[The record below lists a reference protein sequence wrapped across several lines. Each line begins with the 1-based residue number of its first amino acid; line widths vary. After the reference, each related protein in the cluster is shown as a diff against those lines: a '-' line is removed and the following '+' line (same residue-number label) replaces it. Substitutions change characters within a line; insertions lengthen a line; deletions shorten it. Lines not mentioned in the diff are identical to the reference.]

1 MSESLK
7 NECQV
12 AVNAVRWAMDVCRN
26 VQFAITDEVL
36 EKEDRSPVT
45 IADFASQALICREI
59 DSAFPKDPII
69 GEEDAAGLRTPDQAP
84 FLERITQELNA
95 VGLSATSDEICHW
108 IDRGCAQG
116 THERFWTLD
125 PIDGTK
131 GFLRGEQYAISL
143 ALLIGGKI
151 QVAVLGCPNLA
162 PDGGQV
168 SRDRSS
174 QGSLFYA
181 VRGGGAWVVSPD
193 DLETPQRIQ
202 VRDIRDVAEARL
214 CESVES
220 GHTSQS
226 QSGMMADRLGIH
238 LPPLRLDSQAKY
250 ASVARGEAEIYL
262 RLPTRKGYQEKIWD
276 HAGGVLL
283 VEEAGGRV
291 TDVRGRDLDFTHG
304 DALKANQGVIV
315 TNGPLHDAVL
325 AAYTETEKKT

>member
-1 MSESLK
+1 MSESF
-7 NECQV
+7 ERERQV
-12 AVNAVRWAMDVCRN
+12 AIQAVRWAMDVCRN

-36 EKEDRSPVT
+36 QKEDRSPVT
-45 IADFASQALICREI
+45 IADFASQALICREL
-59 DSAFPKDPII
+59 DSAFPEDPII
-69 GEEDAAGLRTPDQAP
+69 GEEDAASLRTPEQAP
-84 FLERITQELNA
+84 FLERIIQELSGI
-95 VGLSATSDEICHW
+95 GLSATPEQICGW

-143 ALLIGGKI
+143 ALLVGGQI

-168 SRDRSS
+168 SRDQSS
-174 QGSLFYA
+174 RGSLFYA
-181 VRGGGAWVVSPD
+181 VRGAGAWVVSPD
-193 DLETPQRIQ
+193 NLESPKRIR
-202 VRDIRDVAEARL
+202 VRDVQDVTEARV

-226 QSGMMADRLGIH
+226 QSGLMAERLGIQ
-238 LPPLRLDSQAKY
+238 LSPLRMDSQAKY

-262 RLPTRKGYQEKIWD
+262 RLPTRKGYREKIWD

-283 VEEAGGRV
+283 VEEAGGKV
-291 TDVRGRDLDFTHG
+291 TDVRGRELDFTHG
-304 DALKANQGVIV
+304 DQLKLNEGVIV
-315 TNGPLHDAVL
+315 TNGPLHSAVL
-325 AAYTETEKKT
+325 AAYEETEKKS